1 MDTAQRSAQ
10 LRTTPRAA
18 EPRPFPGFSPLQAAE
33 IWIAGTLAL
42 AAFATIVPLAAIGLD
57 PHHDGIML
65 KPALDV
71 ADGQVLF
78 RDTFSQ
84 YGPLTTFLHAL
95 VLRVSPRLLALKIVT
110 VAADAFTLGVL
121 YLVWRAILPRSLA
134 FVSAA
139 IFLLLNP
146 LFDTDWTVLPW
157 SSDMAMLFQAIAWL
171 ALVQTLVATRPVP
184 WAILLGVAAAAVFW
198 CRQPVGLSL
207 IGTLVV
213 VAAGLPVA
221 GWQGGIGPRSGV
233 VSALAAVSGMAAVSG
248 LVLGYLWANDA
259 LAAWWFQNIV
269 WPRRWAIADSG
280 GFFAEFINQLAD
292 PWTGCVSGLLLAAAL
307 SPSIARAAGL
317 CLPQWADW
325 AAVSTV
331 AAGIW
336 VLSPLSLRAIEVWQ
350 GGWWE
355 VAFFAVATLGIWRLI
370 TVAPPFAGLRPQD
383 YFVSAAIA
391 AVALASLPQLYPL
404 LCRRH
409 VFWAIAPVSGVAVY
423 AIWRASA
430 CRPTVLAAALALAVA
445 PNALRELEAG
455 RNKIKLT
462 AATITKPGVLEGI
475 RVGSDE
481 ADSAD
486 RMADI
491 LRHMEQASPSR
502 PFTMIGNDAL
512 PLACVG
518 NRMNIS
524 PFYVTWPGLMSAADE
539 ARWSTRF
546 GDVRPFLIL
555 QAVSLA
561 SRATFLSQHD
571 YKLIGEIPEK
581 KLAFLAPAEVV
592 VTAMQRSGKSPQ
604 RFTEQADDRSR
615 RLRSILPKN

>member
-1 MDTAQRSAQ
+1 MDTVQRSAQ
-10 LRTTPRAA
+10 LRTTPRTA
-18 EPRPFPGFSPLQAAE
+18 EPRPFPGFSPLQAAD
-33 IWIAGTLAL
+33 IWIAGPLAL

-95 VLRVSPRLLALKIVT
+95 VLAVSPRLLSLKIVT

-233 VSALAAVSGMAAVSG
+233 VSALAAVGGMAAVSG
-248 LVLGYLWANDA
+248 LVLGYLWAND
-259 LAAWWFQNIV
+259 
-269 WPRRWAIADSG
+269 
-280 GFFAEFINQLAD
+280 
-292 PWTGCVSGLLLAAAL
+292 
-307 SPSIARAAGL
+307 
-317 CLPQWADW
+317 
-325 AAVSTV
+325 
-331 AAGIW
+331 
-336 VLSPLSLRAIEVWQ
+336 
-350 GGWWE
+350 
-355 VAFFAVATLGIWRLI
+355 
-370 TVAPPFAGLRPQD
+370 
-383 YFVSAAIA
+383 
-391 AVALASLPQLYPL
+391 
-404 LCRRH
+404 
-409 VFWAIAPVSGVAVY
+409 
-423 AIWRASA
+423 
-430 CRPTVLAAALALAVA
+430 ALAVA

-455 RNKIKLT
+455 RNKIKLMT
-462 AATITKPGVLEGI
+462 ATITKPGVLEGI

-481 ADSAD
+481 AVSAD

-491 LRHMEQASPSR
+491 LHRMEQASPSR

-581 KLAFLAPAEVV
+581 KLAFLAPVEVV